1 MNLINWNLSEL
12 PDIANTLN
20 TADKQS
26 LTDSLSNSIM
36 RAMEEREAE
45 IDAEGVIGQGVK
57 L

>member
-26 LTDSLSNSIM
+26 LTGSLSNSIM